1 MHHVLV
7 FDICS
12 LSPMTSRGWLEA
24 EGTARS
30 EQLHFTA
37 SRTRRADALI
47 SEGPLWASEVWQF
60 DSSMLVYN
68 EIKLFWLLAACV
80 CQYVIAETAH
90 FLNIKRLQL
99 GVEHWGPDLMWWN
112 LMWPLLF
119 CWLMD
124 RSGSEMIPPQGACS
138 LVGPL
143 APAALQVKT
152 PPCHGGQRW
161 ISTVMLSCF
170 SVCWLSSFRHTL
182 NIDI

>member
-37 SRTRRADALI
+37 SRTCRADALI

-90 FLNIKRLQL
+90 FLNIKEVTVGCGALGARFDVMKPDVAIAFLLTDGSQWQWNDPTTGCMPFGWAIGTSSAPGEDSSMPWRTKKDINSDAIMLQC
-99 GVEHWGPDLMWWN
+99 V
-112 LMWPLLF
+112 
-119 CWLMD
+119 
-124 RSGSEMIPPQGACS
+124 
-138 LVGPL
+138 L
-143 APAALQVKT
+143 AIL
-152 PPCHGGQRW
+152 
-161 ISTVMLSCF
+161 I
-170 SVCWLSSFRHTL
+170 
-182 NIDI
+182 

>member
-1 MHHVLV
+1 MHHIPV

-30 EQLHFTA
+30 ERLHFTA
-37 SRTRRADALI
+37 SRTYTADALI
-47 SEGPLWASEVWQF
+47 SEGPLWASEVRQF

-90 FLNIKRLQL
+90 FLNIKE
-99 GVEHWGPDLMWWN
+99 GTVVVEHWGPDLMWWN

-124 RSGSEMIPPQGACS
+124 HSGSGMISQQDAYP

-143 APAALQVKT
+143 APAMPQVKT
-152 PPCHGGQRW
+152 PPRHGGQRW
-161 ISTVMLSCF
+161 ISIVMLSCYT
-170 SVCWLSSFRHTL
+170 VCLLCSFRHAL
-182 NIDI
+182 F